1 MNLILVPEGRLE
13 SPPVHR
19 TDLDAYQY
27 WERQYTDAII
37 NLPIQISQAVDKTHC
52 ASQGHGRLTKHY
64 NESHWEPGEA
74 FGSSDSEV
82 IQCSHAESYSGFA
95 RPAVN
100 LGTAVGAVNM
110 AECGHACIANPAFED

>member
-37 NLPIQISQAVDKTHC
+37 NSPIQISQAVDKTHC

-74 FGSSDSEV
+74 FGSIDSQV
-82 IQCSHAESYSGFA
+82 IQSPHAESYSGLA

-100 LGTAVGAVNM
+100 LGTAVGAATM
-110 AECGHACIANPAFED
+110 AEYEHAHIAKSGI